1 MLSQVKQETANKK
14 AGAEVKNK
22 IENNK
27 QEGRESIIEIASQ
40 KNKETLK
47 PKPSATPTTE
57 TMHQMVTFPPKEP

>member
-1 MLSQVKQETANKK
+1 VKQETANKK

-47 PKPSATPTTE
+47 PKPSAAQTTE
-57 TMHQMVTFPPKEP
+57 SMHQIVTFPPKEP